1 MPTNKPVSVYLRQ
14 LQADLNGLLAEN
26 GHIHLDRVT
35 AARLIAHLGNLT
47 LHATH
52 QEIASLAA
60 DLSRR
65 SFADRLML
73 LADMNEITSNVLRL
87 MRSGLPGEDNVVV
100 FRPKPRPVTSP
111 ATPPDGD
118 AA

>member
-1 MPTNKPVSVYLRQ
+1 MPTNKSVSMYLRE
-14 LQADLNGLLAEN
+14 LQTDLNALLTEN

-35 AARLIAHLGNLT
+35 AARLIAHLGSLAAY
-47 LHATH
+47 ATN
-52 QEIASLAA
+52 QETANLAA

-73 LADMNEITSNVLRL
+73 LADMNEITGNVLQL
-87 MRSGLPGEDNVVV
+87 MRSGLPEEDNVVV
-100 FRPKPRPVTSP
+100 FRPRTKPVTSP
-111 ATPPDGD
+111 TTPPDGD